1 MILDRITG
9 YYRINKLI
17 IVNNKN
23 KLIPLSKGGYRGLCF
38 FRAILQ
44 PPHPLF

>member
-9 YYRINKLI
+9 YYRINKLV

-23 KLIPLSKGGYRGLCF
+23 ELETPLLGRDFLGGINLTVVANREV
-38 FRAILQ
+38 
-44 PPHPLF
+44 